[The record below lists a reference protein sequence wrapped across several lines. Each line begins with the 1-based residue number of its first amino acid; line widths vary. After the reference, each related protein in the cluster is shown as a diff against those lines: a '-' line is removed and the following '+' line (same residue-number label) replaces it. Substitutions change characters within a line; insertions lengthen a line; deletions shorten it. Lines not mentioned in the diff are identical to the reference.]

1 MGIQEFG
8 NLEHGNMGIC
18 ECGEW
23 EFRNLDTCA
32 SATRSLGNNLTQS
45 IKKYGCLKM
54 WKTYGNYG
62 DLQRSKA
69 Y

>member
-1 MGIQEFG
+1 MGIWEFGAWEFG
-8 NLEHGNMGIC
+8 NLEHGNL
-18 ECGEW
+18 
-23 EFRNLDTCA
+23 NTCA
-32 SATRSLGNNLTQS
+32 SVTRSLDENLTQS
-45 IKKYGCLKM
+45 IKENGYLKM